1 MDTDM
6 ALKWLDPE
14 PVTVPRPLRE
24 AVGGHPLVAET
35 LVRRGITTPTEAS
48 RFLDPQAYE
57 SADPLEMPGLA
68 EAADRLQRALNLGE
82 RICVWGD
89 FDVDGQTATTVLVSA
104 LRALGGDVIYHI
116 PVRATESHGMRLP
129 WFAEVLE
136 QGVRLVVTCDTGV
149 DAHEA
154 VAYANSHGVDV
165 VITDHHELPDDLPD
179 AHAIVNPHL
188 LPAVH
193 PLATLPGV
201 GVAYKVAEA
210 LYARSGGRSGADRF
224 LDLVALG
231 IVADVAVQTGDT
243 RYLLQRG
250 LEGLRQTPRLGLQ
263 ELMKI
268 AKIAPAALT
277 EEDIGFGLGPRLNA
291 LGRLGDANPIVELL
305 TTEDLGRARIL
316 ASQLE
321 SLNNRRKSLCDHV
334 LAGAEAKLARQ
345 PALLDDAALVLED
358 PKWPAGVIGIVA
370 NRLVERYQKPAV
382 LLTAPP
388 GEMAR
393 GSARSVE
400 GCHITEAIA
409 TQADLLEAFG
419 GHAMAAGIA
428 LDPEDIDA
436 FRRGL
441 SQAVAAQLAEITVEP
456 ALAVHGYVSLGE
468 LSVELVNDLRRLAPF
483 GPGNPAL
490 VLATPH
496 ISVANTRQLGS
507 TGRHLKVTVE
517 DQDGTRRNVLWWN
530 WDGEPLPEGTFDVA
544 FTVGLNHFRGQ
555 TDVQLVWQAARQAA
569 TKEAAA
575 AEVEVR
581 EQTVALL
588 DFRRMPEPWSAIAPL
603 VAGDGDVQ
611 IWFEGEASDA
621 IAGRHRLA
629 LEPAETLVIWR
640 APPGPRVLRAALKR
654 AAPGRVAVVAQRNEL
669 DHPPAFLAHLMGL
682 VKYALNQREGWVR
695 FPELAAVMGQREAAI
710 KAGLSYLE
718 ARGAMSVV
726 SEGETV
732 VQLSEGGE
740 RDSRAMVVAQERL
753 IQILE
758 DTAAYRRTFAAMTE
772 AQLLDGLRSD
782 RG

>member
-1 MDTDM
+1 M

-14 PVTVPRPLRE
+14 PVAVPRALRE

-35 LVRRGITTPTEAS
+35 LVRRGITTPAEAAG
-48 RFLDPQAYE
+48 FLDPQAYE
-57 SADPLEMPGLA
+57 SADPFEMPGLR
-68 EAADRLQRALNLGE
+68 AAIARLQQALNLGE

-129 WFAEVLE
+129 WFSEVLK

-179 AHAIVNPHL
+179 AYAIVNPHL
-188 LPAVH
+188 LPEAH

-210 LYARSGGRSGADRF
+210 LYAQAGARSGADRF

-243 RYLLQRG
+243 RHLLQRG
-250 LEGLRQTPRLGLQ
+250 LEVLRQTPRMGLQ

-291 LGRLGDANPIVELL
+291 LGRLGDANPIVEFL
-305 TTEDLGRARIL
+305 TTEDLSRARIL

-334 LAGAEAKLARQ
+334 LAGAEAKLTHQ

-370 NRLVERYQKPAV
+370 NRLAERYQKPVV

-409 TQADLLEAFG
+409 TQEDLLEGYG
-419 GHAMAAGIA
+419 GHAMAAGMA

-441 SQAVAAQLAEITVEP
+441 SKAVAAQLAEVTVEP

-507 TGRHLKVTVE
+507 AGRHLKVTVE

-530 WDGEPLPEGTFDVA
+530 WDGEPLPEGPCDVA

-555 TDVQLVWQAARQAA
+555 TDVQLVWQAARRAA
-569 TKEAAA
+569 IEVAAA

-581 EQTVALL
+581 ERPVALL
-588 DFRRMPEPWSAIAPL
+588 DYRHMSDPWSAIATML
-603 VAGDGDVQ
+603 AGDGDVQ
-611 IWFEGEASDA
+611 IWFEGETSATVS
-621 IAGRHRLA
+621 GRHRLD

-640 APPGPRVLRAALKR
+640 APPGPKVLRTVLKR
-654 AAPGRVAVVAQRNEL
+654 VAPGCVVVVAQHNAL
-669 DHPPAFLAHLMGL
+669 DEPSAFLAYLVGL
-682 VKYALNQREGWVR
+682 VRYALNQREGWVR
-695 FPELAAVMGQREAAI
+695 FPELAATMGHREAAI
-710 KAGLSYLE
+710 KAGLAYLV
-718 ARGAMSVV
+718 ARGAVRMV

-732 VQLSEGGE
+732 VQLSAGGG
-740 RDSRAMVVAQERL
+740 RDSRAVVEAQELL

-758 DTAAYRRTFAAMTE
+758 DTNAYRRTFGAMTE
-772 AQLLDGLRSD
+772 TQLLEGVRVD